1 MKPLESSDLYP
12 VTAGV
17 PQGAVWSPTLFNL
30 YIHLFPTVVRHSL
43 FVGYAD
49 DHTLLQIIPDK
60 SNCVTA
66 VSQPNED
73 LEAIS
78 QFNKIWQI
86 KFAPDK
92 TFSLISLKCDLLPNP
107 HPPLTTDDTIIP
119 KSNPTI
125 Q

>member
-1 MKPLESSDLYP
+1 MTILCYRLFLIQCKSD
-12 VTAGV
+12 
-17 PQGAVWSPTLFNL
+17 
-30 YIHLFPTVVRHSL
+30 
-43 FVGYAD
+43 
-49 DHTLLQIIPDK
+49 
-60 SNCVTA
+60 CVTA
-66 VSQPNED
+66 VSQLNED

-86 KFAPDK
+86 KFAPNK

-107 HPPLTTDDTIIP
+107 HPPLTTGDTIIP